1 MAMAWARPVGS
12 SHAGASSTPP
22 LAAPVTR
29 EGCRT
34 GQHSPTQEELL
45 SLSVPTTEGRQKPGV
60 DTSSVL
66 ASRWARAE
74 SHLRNAAREVCSELL

>member
-12 SHAGASSTPP
+12 SHAGASSPPP
-22 LAAPVTR
+22 LAAPVTW

-34 GQHSPTQEELL
+34 GQHSPTQGELL
-45 SLSVPTTEGRQKPGV
+45 SLSVPATEGRQKPGAGA
-60 DTSSVL
+60 SSVL

-74 SHLRNAAREVCSELL
+74 SHSRNAAREVCGELL